1 VWAWLGRLRSPD
13 PLGVR
18 GEKLARRHLKRRGM
32 KILANNFRAR
42 GGEVDIIAL
51 DPGTRAEMSA
61 ETICFIEVKTR
72 TSDRYTDPASAVD
85 NDKRRRLRKAAAQYL
100 ASKPT
105 DGYAT
110 RYDIVSVVIPPGGKP
125 RIEHITGAFR

>member
-1 VWAWLGRLRSPD
+1 MWAWLGRLRSAD
-13 PLGVR
+13 SLGTR

-32 KILANNFRAR
+32 KILASNYRAR

-51 DPGTRAEMSA
+51 DPTTRAETSA
-61 ETICFIEVKTR
+61 ETIVFVEVKTR

-85 NDKRRRLRKAAAQYL
+85 NDKRRRLRKAAGQYL
-100 ASKPT
+100 ASRPT

-110 RYDIVSVVIPPGGKP
+110 RYDIVSIVIPPGQNP
-125 RIEHITGAFR
+125 RINHMPGAFR